1 MRILFAT
8 TRGAG
13 HVGPL
18 VPFAHACVRA
28 GHDVVVAAPRAAEPL
43 IRRAGIGLVPLDD
56 APDRAAAWAPV
67 FSRDEAPGAA
77 YVIQELFIGLDARAA
92 LPGMLSAVED
102 WRPDLIVR
110 ETCEFASCVAAERFG
125 VPLAQVG
132 IHLDARTDADPQ
144 LLAMAGPALRALG
157 LDDADAV
164 GRTPVVTC
172 SAFGDVPERVH
183 RFRASNGIPA
193 SHPRDLVY
201 VSFGS
206 EAPESRLFPGL
217 YRDTI
222 EALADFPVLLT
233 IGDRRDP
240 AELGPLPR
248 RVRVERWVAQD
259 EVMPRAAAVVGHGGS
274 GSTLT
279 ALAAG
284 VPLALVPLFVDG
296 PENARRVAGAGA
308 AIVVDDATQL
318 ANAVRELLD
327 DSSYVDAA
335 RRIAD
340 EIRALPPVAE
350 AVDVLRIDA

>member
-1 MRILFAT
+1 
-8 TRGAG
+8 
-13 HVGPL
+13 
-18 VPFAHACVRA
+18 
-28 GHDVVVAAPRAAEPL
+28 
-43 IRRAGIGLVPLDD
+43 
-56 APDRAAAWAPV
+56 
-67 FSRDEAPGAA
+67 
-77 YVIQELFIGLDARAA
+77 
-92 LPGMLSAVED
+92 MLAAVED

-132 IHLDARTDADPQ
+132 IHLDALHRRRPASCSRSPPPRCGRSASRTSTPS
-144 LLAMAGPALRALG
+144 GVSRSSRA
-157 LDDADAV
+157 A
-164 GRTPVVTC
+164 R
-172 SAFGDVPERVH
+172 SATRPSACT
-183 RFRASNGIPA
+183 ASAPPNGIPP

-206 EAPESRLFPGL
+206 EAPESHWFPGL
-217 YRDTI
+217 YRDAI

-308 AIVVDDATQL
+308 AIVVDDATAL
-318 ANAVRELLD
+318 ATAVRELLD
-327 DSSYVDAA
+327 DSSYVEAA

-340 EIRALPPVAE
+340 EIRALPRVDE
-350 AVDVLRIDA
+350 AVEVLTS

>member
-1 MRILFAT
+1 MLFAT

-18 VPFAHACVRA
+18 IPFAHACVRA
-28 GHDVVVAAPRAAEPL
+28 GHHVAVAAPRAAESL
-43 IRRAGIGLVPLDD
+43 IRRAGLGSLPLDD

-77 YVIQELFIGLDARAA
+77 YVIGELFIGLDARAA
-92 LPGMLSAVED
+92 LPGMLAAVED

-132 IHLDARTDADPQ
+132 IHLYARTDADPQ
-144 LLAMAGPALRALG
+144 LLAIAGPALRELG
-157 LDDADAV
+157 LEDVDAV
-164 GRTPVVTC
+164 GSVPVVTC
-172 SAFGDVPERVH
+172 SALGDAPGIH
-183 RFRASNGIPA
+183 RFRSSNGIAP

-206 EAPESRLFPGL
+206 EAPESHHFPRL
-217 YRDTI
+217 YRDAI

-233 IGDRRDP
+233 IGERRDP

-248 RVRVERWVAQD
+248 RVRVERWVAQA

-296 PENARRVAGAGA
+296 PENARRVAEAGA

-327 DSSYVDAA
+327 DASYVDAA

-340 EIRALPPVAE
+340 EIRALPPVTE
-350 AVDVLRIDA
+350 AVAVLGVDA

>member
-1 MRILFAT
+1 MLFAT

-18 VPFAHACVRA
+18 LPFAHACVRA
-28 GHDVVVAAPRAAEPL
+28 GHDLAFAGPPATAQVL
-43 IRRAGIGLVPLDD
+43 RRAGLPLL
-56 APDRAAAWAPV
+56 AVGEPPERATAWAPV
-67 FSRDEAPGAA
+67 FSRDEAPGAD
-77 YVIQELFIGLDARAA
+77 YVIRELFIGLDARAA
-92 LPGMLSAVED
+92 LPGMLAAVEH
-102 WRPDLIVR
+102 WRPEVIVR

-125 VPLAQVG
+125 IAQVQVG
-132 IHLDARTDADPQ
+132 IHLDALTDADPR
-144 LLAMAGPALRALG
+144 LLGIAAPALEQLGLEDIDALG
-157 LDDADAV
+157 RV
-164 GRTPVVTC
+164 PVVTC
-172 SAFGDVPERVH
+172 APFGDAPERVK
-183 RFRASNGIPA
+183 RFRATNGIPRE
-193 SHPRDLVY
+193 HPRDLVY

-206 EAPESRLFPGL
+206 ETPETRWFPQL
-217 YRDTI
+217 YRDAI

-284 VPLALVPLFVDG
+284 VPLALLPLFVDG
-296 PENARRVAGAGA
+296 PENARRVAQAGAG
-308 AIVVDDATQL
+308 IVVGDAAAL
-318 ANAVRELLD
+318 AAAVRELLD
-327 DSSYVDAA
+327 DGSYLDAA

-340 EIRALPPVAE
+340 EIRSFPPVSAS
-350 AVDVLRIDA
+350 VDVLGAPLNP